1 MLRKANSLNLLA
13 STSKSN
19 IVSSKIS
26 GSGLNITF
34 VPCPSE
40 SPILVKSHKIF
51 PLEYFCCHTC
61 PSLVTVTSQYSDNA
75 LTTEAPTPWRPPDTL
90 YPPPPNFPPA
100 CNTVIITS
108 TVDFP
113 ILGWIPTGIPLPSS
127 ITVIELSSFIETSI
141 FLQNPANASSIL
153 LSTISYTKW
162 WSPLELVLPMYI
174 PGLFLTASKP
184 SKTWIWL
191 SS

>member
-1 MLRKANSLNLLA
+1 MK
-13 STSKSN
+13 
-19 IVSSKIS
+19 
-26 GSGLNITF
+26 
-34 VPCPSE
+34 
-40 SPILVKSHKIF
+40 
-51 PLEYFCCHTC
+51 
-61 PSLVTVTSQYSDNA
+61 PSLLTVTSQYSDNA

-100 CNTVIITS
+100 CKTVIITS
-108 TVDFP
+108 TVALP

-127 ITVIELSSFIETSI
+127 TTVIELSSFIATSI

-162 WSPLELVLPMYI
+162 WRPLELVLPMYI